1 MTTIANPPTKHDSTQ
16 QQRQDMKPE
25 LPTVMVK
32 QPIAIYRLRRLAV
45 SLALLG
51 LTGCAVGPDFARPAA
66 PDVDQYT
73 ATEAVTQTVSAPGPL
88 GNAQTI
94 RLGTTVQAKWWRD
107 FKSDELNAL
116 IDQAFQNS
124 PTLASAQAKLRE
136 AQELLAAYAG
146 SNQLPQVTGA
156 AGAQRQQTSPSS
168 QGLSGDTRQFSL
180 YNASVGVFYN
190 LDVAGGIARQVQALS
205 ARVDFRQYEL
215 QAAQL
220 TLAGNIANT
229 AITRAKLASQY
240 DATAQ
245 ILKAQDEQL
254 RLANQRVRLGHASPD
269 EALSLKAQAE
279 QTRSQLPA
287 LQKQIQQADHLL
299 AVFAGQAPGTGL
311 MPSFTLSDFSLPSEL
326 PLLIPA
332 ELVRQRPDIQ
342 ASEALMKAA
351 NAEYGVAISR
361 MYPQLTISASTG
373 TQALTTGALFGPGSA
388 VWALLGQLTQPLFN
402 AGLPAQSR
410 AALAAFDASA
420 ANYQTVVLQSLR
432 EVADSLRAIDNDAQT
447 LVAISAADTAARAS
461 VRSTQRRFDLG
472 AASNLELLV
481 IQQQAEQ
488 IRIQHVAAQAQRLSD
503 SVALY
508 LAVGGGLESPPPP
521 PAMART
527 TNEDTPDQPTP
538 L

>member
-1 MTTIANPPTKHDSTQ
+1 MKTTQLTTPTHE
-16 QQRQDMKPE
+16 QRTLDPSHH
-25 LPTVMVK
+25 L
-32 QPIAIYRLRRLAV
+32 YRLQKLVA
-45 SLALLG
+45 SLALVG
-51 LTGCAVGPDFARPAA
+51 LAGCAVGPDFVSPSA
-66 PDVDQYT
+66 PSVEQYT
-73 ATEAVTQTVSAPGPL
+73 ATPIVQQTVSAPGNL
-88 GNAQTI
+88 GQAQTI
-94 RLGTTVQAKWWRD
+94 VSGAVVSAQWWRS
-107 FKSDELNAL
+107 FNSDELNAL
-116 IDQAFQNS
+116 IEQAYQTS

-146 SNQLPQVTGA
+146 STQLPQVVGS

-168 QGLSGDTRQFSL
+168 QGLTGDNRQFSL

-190 LDVAGGIARQVQALS
+190 LDVAGGIARQVEALS
-205 ARVDFRQYEL
+205 ARVDLREYEL
-215 QAAQL
+215 QAAEL
-220 TLAGNIANT
+220 TLAGNITNT

-240 DATAQ
+240 EATAQ

-269 EALSLKAQAE
+269 EALSLIAQAE

-299 AVFAGQAPGTGL
+299 AVLAGQPPGTRG
-311 MPSFTLSDFSLPSEL
+311 MPDFTLSDFTLPSEL
-326 PLLIPA
+326 PLVVPS
-332 ELVRQRPDIQ
+332 ELVRQRPDIA

-351 NAEYGVAISR
+351 NAEYGVALSR

-388 VWALLGQLTQPLFN
+388 IWALLGQLTQPLFN
-402 AGLPAQSR
+402 AGLPAESR

-420 ANYQTVVLQSLR
+420 ANYQTVVLQGLR
-432 EVADSLRAIDNDAQT
+432 EVADSLRAIENDAQA
-447 LVAISAADTAARAS
+447 LASIAAADAAARES
-461 VRSTQRRFDLG
+461 VRSTERRFDLG

-488 IRIQHVAAQAQRLSD
+488 IRIQRVAAQAQRLSD

-508 LAVGGGLESPPPP
+508 LAMGGGALSAAN
-521 PAMART
+521 PAPIDSVAAR
-527 TNEDTPDQPTP
+527 
-538 L
+538 

>member
-1 MTTIANPPTKHDSTQ
+1 
-16 QQRQDMKPE
+16 MKPTH
-25 LPTVMVK
+25 PRTPQRP
-32 QPIAIYRLRRLAV
+32 QPFTHAKAQATGVHARRLHRLVA
-45 SLALLG
+45 SLALVG
-51 LTGCAVGPDFARPAA
+51 LAGCAVGPDFARPQV
-66 PDVDQYT
+66 PSVEQYT
-73 ATEAVTQTVSAPGPL
+73 TTPVVQQTVSAPGNL
-88 GNAQTI
+88 GDTQTI
-94 RLGTTVQAKWWRD
+94 VPGAVVEAKWWKS

-116 IDQAFQNS
+116 IDQAYQTS

-146 SNQLPQVTGA
+146 SAQLPQVLGS

-168 QGLSGDTRQFSL
+168 QGLAGENRQFSL

-190 LDVAGGIARQVQALS
+190 LDVAGGIARQVEALS
-205 ARVDFRQYEL
+205 ARVDLRQYEL
-215 QAAQL
+215 RAAEL

-240 DATAQ
+240 EATAQ

-279 QTRSQLPA
+279 QTRAQLPA
-287 LQKQIQQADHLL
+287 LKKQIQQADHLL
-299 AVFAGQAPGTGL
+299 AVLAGQSPGTHG
-311 MPSFTLSDFSLPSEL
+311 MPDFTLSDFALPSRL
-326 PLLIPA
+326 PLVIPS
-332 ELVRQRPDIQ
+332 ELVRQRPDIA

-351 NAEYGVAISR
+351 NAEYGVALSR
-361 MYPQLTISASTG
+361 LYPQLTISASTG

-420 ANYQTVVLQSLR
+420 ANYQNVVLQALR
-432 EVADSLRAIDNDAQT
+432 EVADSLRAIENDAQVLASIAT
-447 LVAISAADTAARAS
+447 ADAAARES

-488 IRIQHVAAQAQRLSD
+488 IRIQSVAAQAQRLSD

-508 LAVGGGLESPPPP
+508 LAVGGGVQSAPIESV
-521 PAMART
+521 AVR
-527 TNEDTPDQPTP
+527 
-538 L
+538 